1 MVWMGFL
8 RSNFKITPKG
18 SSSQSM
24 VPAQRQL
31 ALDAAKLAGSI
42 VVFRKTRDFVV
53 E

>member
-1 MVWMGFL
+1 MGFL
-8 RSNFKITPKG
+8 RANFATKPEG

-31 ALDAAKLAGSI
+31 AIDAAKLAGSI
-42 VVFRKTRDFVV
+42 VVFKGKQDFVV